1 MPKQILVIGLGQ
13 FGMSVAGSLFE
24 KGIEILAVD
33 KNRELVDKAAGL
45 GIEAIQMDVTDEI
58 ELSKIISNQT
68 NLAICTIGEES
79 KESSII
85 CTALMRQF
93 GISRIVSRS
102 CNDIHERILKLV
114 GAHLVVNPEKEFGR
128 RLSTKLIYS
137 KVASEMPL
145 GNDLNITEIS
155 LPDKFI
161 GHCLM
166 DLSLPKKYEI
176 TVIAVRNTESN
187 EITLPDPQKTLIE
200 KDNLIVISKAEAIS
214 KIMKVY

>member
-13 FGMSVAGSLFE
+13 LGMSVAESLFQ
-24 KGIEILAVD
+24 KGVEVLALD
-33 KNRELVDKAAGL
+33 KNKELVDKAASL
-45 GIEAIQMDVTDEI
+45 GIEAVQMDVTNDL
-58 ELSKIISNQT
+58 ELSKIISKQINI
-68 NLAICTIGEES
+68 AICTIGEES
-79 KESSII
+79 KDSSII
-85 CTALMRQF
+85 CTALMRQS
-93 GISRIVSRS
+93 GVSHIVSRS

-128 RLSTKLIYS
+128 RLSTKLVYS

-145 GNDLNITEIS
+145 GNDLNITEIN

-161 GHCLM
+161 GRCLL

-176 TVIAVRNTESN
+176 TVIAVRNTETN
-187 EITLPDPQKTLIE
+187 EITLPDPQKTLMRE
-200 KDNLIVISKAEAIS
+200 DNLIVISRAEAIS